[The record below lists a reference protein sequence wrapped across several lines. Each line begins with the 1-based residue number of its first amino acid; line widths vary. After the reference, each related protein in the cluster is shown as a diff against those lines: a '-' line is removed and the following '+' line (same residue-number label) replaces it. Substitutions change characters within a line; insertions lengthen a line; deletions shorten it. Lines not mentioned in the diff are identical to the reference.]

1 MPKSSLHQ
9 KGNGLKRMTKSGDK
23 IVHRAFTIKRAVVRG
38 GLQGNLKVDMHR
50 EETDKVASLLERFQ
64 SLLQTTPFLEQ

>member
-1 MPKSSLHQ
+1 V
-9 KGNGLKRMTKSGDK
+9 N
-23 IVHRAFTIKRAVVRG
+23 RAFTIKRVVVRG

-64 SLLQTTPFLEQ
+64 LFLQTTLFLEQ

>member
-1 MPKSSLHQ
+1 
-9 KGNGLKRMTKSGDK
+9 MTKSGDK
-23 IVHRAFTIKRAVVRG
+23 IVHRAFTINRVVVRG

-64 SLLQTTPFLEQ
+64 LFLQTTPFQEQ